1 MDEGGARGSRAGV
14 ASRALTTVTAPAVP
28 VPLLD
33 LKKQYVTIREE
44 ILRATADVYES
55 QHFILGPRVE
65 AFEKAVASYVGA
77 RHAIGVSS
85 GTDAQLAVMMAL
97 GVGPGD
103 DVVTSPYSFFSTAGA
118 VARLGARTVFV
129 DIEPE
134 TFNLDPA
141 KLEKAITSRA
151 KLIQPVHLY
160 GQCADMDPIRD
171 VAKRK
176 GVPILEDACQSL
188 GAGYKGVKAG
198 ALGEFG
204 AFSFFPSK
212 NLGGF
217 GDGGMVTTQD
227 DAYAA
232 RLRALRMHGE
242 TSRYHHKLV
251 GGNFRLDALQAA
263 ILHVKLPHLDGW
275 ARARRANAAE
285 IERLYLEAG
294 GRPYEE
300 GGLRFPRE
308 AAGRE
313 HVFNQFVV
321 RVGKG
326 RRDAL
331 KKLLDE
337 RQIGNAIYYPVP
349 LHLQECFASLGGR
362 PGDCP
367 EAEKAAN
374 ETLALPVFPELTA
387 EQKSALATTLASFSR
402 EV

>member
-1 MDEGGARGSRAGV
+1 VSATT
-14 ASRALTTVTAPAVP
+14 LTP

-33 LKKQYVTIREE
+33 LKKQYAALREE
-44 ILRATADVYES
+44 ILRVTSEVYES

-65 AFEKAVASYVGA
+65 AFEGAVAAYTGA
-77 RHAIGVSS
+77 KHAIGMSS

-97 GVGPGD
+97 KIGPGD
-103 DVVTSPYSFFSTAGA
+103 DVVTSPYTFFSTAGA

-141 KLEKAITSRA
+141 KLEKAITA
-151 KLIQPVHLY
+151 ATKLIQPVHLY
-160 GQCADMDPIRD
+160 GQCADMDPIRE
-171 VAKRK
+171 VARRK
-176 GVPILEDACQSL
+176 GIPVLEDACQSL
-188 GAGYKGVKAG
+188 GAAYRGVKAG
-198 ALGEFG
+198 ALGTFA

-227 DAYAA
+227 DGHAA
-232 RLRALRMHGE
+232 RLRAMRMHGE

-263 ILHVKLPHLDGW
+263 ILNVKLPHLDDW

-300 GGLRFPRE
+300 GGMRFPRE
-308 AAGRE
+308 AAGRQ

-321 RVGKG
+321 RVGRG
-326 RRDAL
+326 RRDSL
-331 KKLLDE
+331 KQHLE
-337 RQIGNAIYYPVP
+337 SRQIGCAIYYPVT

-362 PGDCP
+362 PGDFP

-374 ETLALPVFPELTA
+374 ETLALPVFPELTG
-387 EQKSALATTLASFSR
+387 EQMQALARALAEFSR
-402 EV
+402 ER

>member
-1 MDEGGARGSRAGV
+1 MS
-14 ASRALTTVTAPAVP
+14 ALALFP

-33 LKKQYVTIREE
+33 LKKQYATLKEE
-44 ILRATADVYES
+44 ILRVTSEVYDS
-55 QHFILGPRVE
+55 QGFILGPRVE

-77 RHAIGVSS
+77 NHAVGMSS

-103 DVVTSPYSFFSTAGA
+103 DVVTSPYSFFASAGA
-118 VARLGARTVFV
+118 VARLGARSVFV

-141 KLEKAITSRA
+141 KLETVITPKT

-160 GQCADMDPIRD
+160 GQCADMGPIRD
-171 VAKRK
+171 IARRK
-176 GVPILEDACQSL
+176 GIPVLEDACQSL

-198 ALGEFG
+198 ALGDSC

-212 NLGGF
+212 NLGAF
-217 GDGGMVTTQD
+217 GDGGMVTTSD
-227 DAYAA
+227 DGLAST
-232 RLRALRMHGE
+232 LRALRMHGE
-242 TSRYHHKLV
+242 TSRYHHKFV
-251 GGNFRLDALQAA
+251 GGNFRLDTLQAA

-275 ARARRANAAE
+275 ARARRANAKE
-285 IERLYLEAG
+285 IETRYLAVG
-294 GRPYEE
+294 GRPYEA
-300 GGLRFPRE
+300 GGLLFPRE

-326 RRDAL
+326 RRDSL
-331 KKLLDE
+331 KKFLE
-337 RQIGNAIYYPVP
+337 SRQIGCAIYYPVP

-367 EAEKAAN
+367 EAERAAN
-374 ETLALPVFPELTA
+374 ETLAIPVFPELTS
-387 EQKSALATTLASFSR
+387 EQKAALSSTLAEFSR
-402 EV
+402 DS

>member
-1 MDEGGARGSRAGV
+1 VSAL
-14 ASRALTTVTAPAVP
+14 ALTP

-33 LKKQYVTIREE
+33 LKKQYATLREE
-44 ILRATADVYES
+44 ILRVTAEVYES
-55 QHFILGPRVE
+55 QGFILGPRVE
-65 AFEKAVASYVGA
+65 AFEKAVAAYIGAKHAVGM
-77 RHAIGVSS
+77 SS

-141 KLEKAITSRA
+141 KLEKAITPKT

-171 VAKRK
+171 IAGRK
-176 GVPILEDACQSL
+176 GIPVLEDACQSL
-188 GAGYKGVKAG
+188 GAGYKGAKAG
-198 ALGEFG
+198 ALGEFA

-227 DAYAA
+227 DAHAT
-232 RLRALRMHGE
+232 RLRATRMHGE
-242 TSRYHHKLV
+242 TSRYHHKFV

-285 IERLYLEAG
+285 IETRYLAAG
-294 GRPYEE
+294 GRPYEA
-300 GGLRFPRE
+300 GGLLFPRE

-331 KKLLDE
+331 KKHLE
-337 RQIGNAIYYPVP
+337 SRQIGCAIYYPVP

-367 EAEKAAN
+367 EAERAAN
-374 ETLALPVFPELTA
+374 ETLAVPVFPELTG
-387 EQKSALATTLASFSR
+387 EQKGTLASTLAEFFR
-402 EV
+402 ET

>member
-1 MDEGGARGSRAGV
+1 VS
-14 ASRALTTVTAPAVP
+14 TAIPIP
-28 VPLLD
+28 IPLLD
-33 LKKQYVTIREE
+33 LKKQYAALREE
-44 ILRATADVYES
+44 ILQVTSEVYES

-65 AFEKAVASYVGA
+65 AFEKAVAAYTGA
-77 RHAIGVSS
+77 KHAIGMSS

-97 GVGPGD
+97 SIGPGD
-103 DVVTSPYSFFSTAGA
+103 EVVTSPYTFFSTAGA

-141 KLEKAITSRA
+141 KLGKAVTPRT

-171 VAKRK
+171 VARRS
-176 GVPILEDACQSL
+176 GVPVLEDACQSL
-188 GAGYKGVKAG
+188 GAAYKGVKAG
-198 ALGEFG
+198 ALGELA

-217 GDGGMVTTQD
+217 GDGGMVTTQLESQ
-227 DAYAA
+227 AA
-232 RLRALRMHGE
+232 QLRAMRMHGE
-242 TSRYHHKLV
+242 TSRYHHGFV

-285 IERLYLEAG
+285 IEKLYLEAG
-294 GRPYEE
+294 GRPYEL

-321 RVGKG
+321 RVGRG

-331 KKLLDE
+331 KKHLE
-337 RQIGNAIYYPVP
+337 SRQIGCAIYYPVP

-362 PGDCP
+362 LGDFP

-374 ETLALPVFPELTA
+374 ETLALPVFPELTL
-387 EQKSALATTLASFSR
+387 EQKTVLGSTLAAFSR
-402 EV
+402 EG